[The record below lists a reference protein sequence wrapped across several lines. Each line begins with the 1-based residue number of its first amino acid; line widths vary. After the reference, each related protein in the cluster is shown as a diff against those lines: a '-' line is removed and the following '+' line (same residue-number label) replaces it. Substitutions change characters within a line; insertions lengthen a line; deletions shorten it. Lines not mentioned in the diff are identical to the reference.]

1 VAGKPDRKIARQKR
15 RLRVR
20 RKVRGTTQRPRLAV
34 YRSLKNIYAQLID
47 DTQGVTLVAAS
58 TLEEPLRSELEQKA
72 NQEAA
77 FKVGQLLAE
86 KALEKEIKQV
96 VFDRGGNLYH
106 GRIKALAEG
115 ARKAGLE
122 F

>member
-1 VAGKPDRKIARQKR
+1 MAGKPDRKIARQKR